1 MSFNADQDINQIFQQ
16 LADLLESRHPDRGGD
31 PDNSYSA
38 RLLHRGPNAFLKKVG
53 EEATEVVLA
62 AKDNDPKQIIGE
74 MADLWFHCL
83 VVLSYYQVRPEEV
96 FAELARRQGV
106 SGLAEK
112 AARKQQP

>member
-31 PDNSYSA
+31 PDSSYSA